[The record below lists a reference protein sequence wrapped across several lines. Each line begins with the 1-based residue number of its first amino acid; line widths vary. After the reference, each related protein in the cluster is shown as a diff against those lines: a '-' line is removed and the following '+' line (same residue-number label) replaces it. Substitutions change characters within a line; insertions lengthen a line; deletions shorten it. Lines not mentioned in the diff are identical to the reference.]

1 MIGHPCCAIHNCHT
15 PLSNNR
21 HRFCDNHIDGQKI
34 CAVVGCSEKVAPN
47 KRTCLNSEHQ
57 AVEKVH
63 TKRGQA
69 RFQLQERLK
78 CAQVAHPSDSMGEFV
93 NNISELADVDSE
105 EEFEL
110 ASGKVLP
117 SHASHTSSDPTGKRK
132 NRLRA
137 QFGRK
142 RTHNEQV
149 IVAPC
154 GIIIA
159 RETFFGAEAVS
170 SVVICFFLAF
180 WNCTNSGI
188 LPAGND

>member
-1 MIGHPCCAIHNCHT
+1 MHT
-15 PLSNNR
+15 
-21 HRFCDNHIDGQKI
+21 
-34 CAVVGCSEKVAPN
+34 E
-47 KRTCLNSEHQ
+47 
-57 AVEKVH
+57 
-63 TKRGQA
+63 RGQA

-78 CAQVAHPSDSMGEFV
+78 RAQVAHPSDSMGEFV

-170 SVVICFFLAF
+170 SVVVCFFLAF